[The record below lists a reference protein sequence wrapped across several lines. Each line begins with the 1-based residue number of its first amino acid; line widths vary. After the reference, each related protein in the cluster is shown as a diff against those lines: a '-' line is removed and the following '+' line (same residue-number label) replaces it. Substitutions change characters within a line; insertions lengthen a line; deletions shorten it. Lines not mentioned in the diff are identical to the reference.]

1 MFSISIGRG
10 SQEEDWRQSLSRMFS
25 QNQRW
30 RPRGVRTC
38 HPCRAPV
45 EERTRPQE
53 IEMPDIVICQGRAV
67 AWDFESWRSIALW
80 QPRDGVSSICLD
92 IRLRPGL
99 ANGGAFFTPGCLPY
113 GLRLEGCVNV
123 NHQRPISSV
132 NRGQS
137 SVMANTTTMSG
148 VLLLVSWRTGSG
160 SLRSKVK
167 LAPRGQILDWV
178 EEIEMLSLPP
188 FSNNPSFPISL
199 HAHFWSRATFTQT
212 PGVIVRFFLAC
223 EYPQCEASHLFFCR
237 SCRCGEVMLLPNA
250 DCCIHRKPYLP
261 LIVGTISTSLRRS
274 GSGHSIPRLPAV
286 FGTQY
291 SPIV

>member
-1 MFSISIGRG
+1 MLIFSISIGRG

-99 ANGGAFFTPGCLPY
+99 ANGGAFFYARLPS
-113 GLRLEGCVNV
+113 LWAASRRLC
-123 NHQRPISSV
+123 QC
-132 NRGQS
+132 QS
-137 SVMANTTTMSG
+137 STTYIICESG
-148 VLLLVSWRTGSG
+148 ALKRD
-160 SLRSKVK
+160 
-167 LAPRGQILDWV
+167 GQYDDNVWCVVACFV
-178 EEIEMLSLPP
+178 EDRIRQLTE
-188 FSNNPSFPISL
+188 
-199 HAHFWSRATFTQT
+199 
-212 PGVIVRFFLAC
+212 
-223 EYPQCEASHLFFCR
+223 
-237 SCRCGEVMLLPNA
+237 
-250 DCCIHRKPYLP
+250 
-261 LIVGTISTSLRRS
+261 
-274 GSGHSIPRLPAV
+274 
-286 FGTQY
+286 
-291 SPIV
+291 